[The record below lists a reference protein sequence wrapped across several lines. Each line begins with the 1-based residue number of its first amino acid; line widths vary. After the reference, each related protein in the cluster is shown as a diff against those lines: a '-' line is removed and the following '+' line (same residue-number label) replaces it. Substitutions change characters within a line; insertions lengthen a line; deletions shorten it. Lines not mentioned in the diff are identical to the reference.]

1 MAGEGE
7 VCSAVLLNE
16 DKKPEF
22 NSIPSNQEYLKKS
35 LNIKELLNSRHLAQL
50 SSRETDEIYGDL
62 LCITFSI
69 FK

>member
-22 NSIPSNQEYLKKS
+22 NSIPSNQEYLK
-35 LNIKELLNSRHLAQL
+35 NH
-50 SSRETDEIYGDL
+50 
-62 LCITFSI
+62 
-69 FK
+69 